1 MYASYPYDEEH
12 SCQKA
17 KKSYARFSGKI
28 GNQLTDQPT
37 NQRTITTLTSTDVE
51 NCNVL
56 KDLLNVRNIK
66 KSRIRN
72 KKFRKS
78 EIGKSEYQKIKGQK
92 PENQIHPMIIRQIV
106 KDDDT
111 FTQ

>member
-1 MYASYPYDEEH
+1 M
-12 SCQKA
+12 
-17 KKSYARFSGKI
+17 
-28 GNQLTDQPT
+28 
-37 NQRTITTLTSTDVE
+37 
-51 NCNVL
+51 
-56 KDLLNVRNIK
+56 LNFRNIK

-72 KKFRKS
+72 NKFRKS

>member
-1 MYASYPYDEEH
+1 MYVSCPYSKEH
-12 SCQKA
+12 SCKKA

-28 GNQLTDQPT
+28 GNQLLPNYPT
-37 NQRTITTLTSTDVE
+37 IKTLTSTDVE

-72 KKFRKS
+72 NKFRKS